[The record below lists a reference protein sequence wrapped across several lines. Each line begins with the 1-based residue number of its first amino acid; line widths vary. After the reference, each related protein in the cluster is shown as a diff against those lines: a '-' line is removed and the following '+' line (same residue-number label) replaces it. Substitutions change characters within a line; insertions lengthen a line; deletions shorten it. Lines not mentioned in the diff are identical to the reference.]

1 IPEQCKRGWEGKVL
15 ENPSIKAPGSN
26 DIQCYCPA
34 SGKFLG
40 FVRPASRT
48 DIDTAIAKAAKA
60 QTSWARTSFDER
72 RKVLRTLQGYIL
84 ANQDEIV
91 QASCLDSGKTRVD
104 AALGEI
110 LVTTEKIKYLL
121 DYGEKALRPE
131 KRPTSFMMFHNLL
144 GPIVSS
150 IFTGNGIIVK
160 GSENTAW
167 SSEFYISIVK
177 GALSACGHDPNLV
190 QSIICW
196 PDTAPYLTSHP
207 EIQHITFIGSR
218 PVAHH
223 VASSAAKTLVP
234 LCVELGGKDAH
245 IVLDDVK
252 NLKSLCSVLMRG
264 VFQSASQNCI
274 GIERI
279 IALPKVYKQLVD
291 LLEPRI
297 SKLRPGSALDEDQV
311 DMGAMISSACFDK
324 LERMIEEAVS
334 KGARC
339 LVGGKRYTNPMFPK
353 GHYFQPT
360 LLVDVTSDMEIA
372 QNETFAPI
380 CVLMPAQNVDEAIKI
395 ANSANFGLGGSVY
408 GRNQA
413 HIGRV
418 VTEMKCGMVAVN
430 DFASFYL
437 NQSLP
442 FGGVR
447 GSGYGRFAGEEGLR
461 GVCNLKSV
469 LVDRWPSLIN
479 TGIPPIVDYPIT
491 RPEESWNFTKG
502 MLLQFASVFTVFA
515 KLYLCRRFGSLRL
528 RPKPQR
534 ESRGYCKGTW

>member
-1 IPEQCKRGWEGKVL
+1 
-15 ENPSIKAPGSN
+15 
-26 DIQCYCPA
+26 
-34 SGKFLG
+34 
-40 FVRPASRT
+40 
-48 DIDTAIAKAAKA
+48 
-60 QTSWARTSFDER
+60 
-72 RKVLRTLQGYIL
+72 
-84 ANQDEIV
+84 
-91 QASCLDSGKTRVD
+91 
-104 AALGEI
+104 
-110 LVTTEKIKYLL
+110 
-121 DYGEKALRPE
+121 
-131 KRPTSFMMFHNLL
+131 M
-144 GPIVSS
+144 
-150 IFTGNGIIVK
+150 
-160 GSENTAW
+160 
-167 SSEFYISIVK
+167 
-177 GALSACGHDPNLV
+177 
-190 QSIICW
+190 CW
-196 PDTAPYLTSHP
+196 PDIAPYLTSHP

-223 VASSAAKTLVP
+223 IASSAAKTLVP

-245 IVLDDVK
+245 IILDDVK

-279 IALPKVYKQLVD
+279 IALPKVYKQLID
-291 LLEPRI
+291 ILEPRI

-311 DMGAMISSACFDK
+311 DIGAMISPACFNK

-380 CVLMPAQNVDEAIKI
+380 CVLMPVQNVDEAIGI

-413 HIGRV
+413 HIDRV
-418 VTEMKCGMVAVN
+418 VREMKCGMVAVN

-447 GSGYGRFAGEEGLR
+447 GSGKTIVYHMRREVHVTNFAPRIRPFCWRR
-461 GVCNLKSV
+461 G
-469 LVDRWPSLIN
+469 
-479 TGIPPIVDYPIT
+479 PP
-491 RPEESWNFTKG
+491 WC
-502 MLLQFASVFTVFA
+502 L
-515 KLYLCRRFGSLRL
+515 
-528 RPKPQR
+528 
-534 ESRGYCKGTW
+534 